1 MNNYKTIL
9 VCLIAAFGFSQVPS
23 FTVVYLDA
31 KPFQQDEIAEKFD
44 AHYKDVEFNSGG
56 LYLEKLNRGNTLGT
70 HRVVF
75 FGDATNWGMKEGQKE
90 KNENDVFWRNVND
103 HVESWGDAFSGRIL
117 DYDGD
122 VAPDHYGYIQIYDIA
137 VDNPVKFLNAHKK
150 MVSQARGLME
160 DRPVAFGT
168 YDIGSPNGA
177 THWVAVGYKDVGDN
191 IVIKSKMEQEL
202 AKEWGEYFKNRG
214 EVTNSGNF
222 DLNILRTY
230 GSFN

>member
-1 MNNYKTIL
+1 MNSYKTIL

-90 KNENDVFWRNVND
+90 KNENNVFWRNVND

-137 VDNPVKFLNAHKK
+137 VDNPEKFLKAHKK

-214 EVTNSGNF
+214 EVINSGNF
-222 DLNILRTY
+222 DLKILRTY

>member
-56 LYLEKLNRGNTLGT
+56 LYLEKLNGGNTLGT

-90 KNENDVFWRNVND
+90 KNENNVFWRNVND

-137 VDNPVKFLNAHKK
+137 VNNPEKFLNAHKK

-214 EVTNSGNF
+214 EVINSGNF
-222 DLNILRTY
+222 DLKILRTY